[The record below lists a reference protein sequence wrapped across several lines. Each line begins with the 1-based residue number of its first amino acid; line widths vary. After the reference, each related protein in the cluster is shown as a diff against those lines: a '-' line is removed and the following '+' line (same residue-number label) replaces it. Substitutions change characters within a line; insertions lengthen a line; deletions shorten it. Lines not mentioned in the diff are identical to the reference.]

1 MLQVTKEAIKKIKEE
16 LDEMEDVDTDHPFI
30 RVYMALG

>member
-1 MLQVTKEAIKKIKEE
+1 MLQVTKSAVDKIKEE
-16 LDEMEDVDTDHPFI
+16 LEDMGVEADKPFI